1 MSLRLPAL
9 VLVLALAT
17 GACGMRGPLY
27 LPEAEPAAVPESAA
41 QPADEAPGEDEQD
54 DEEADR

>member
-27 LPEAEPAAVPESAA
+27 LPEAEPAAAPEGAA
-41 QPADEAPGEDEQD
+41 QPADEEDGQD